1 MKKKDIFDKIFELP
15 GLRVF
20 EPLYSKY
27 KEVIL
32 YLVFGGLSF
41 IVSIC
46 TYALFNVYLGIN
58 ELIANILSWIITVLF
73 AFLTNR
79 IWVFDSPTSGVQDFL
94 KQMAAFFGGRIITLV
109 VEEVIIL
116 VFISI
121 LGFNSMIV
129 KIVAQ
134 IIVILLNYIIS
145 KLIIF
150 KKD

>member
-46 TYALFNVYLGIN
+46 LKAYLM
-58 ELIANILSWIITVLF
+58 V
-73 AFLTNR
+73 
-79 IWVFDSPTSGVQDFL
+79 IWVS
-94 KQMAAFFGGRIITLV
+94 
-109 VEEVIIL
+109 
-116 VFISI
+116 IS
-121 LGFNSMIV
+121 L
-129 KIVAQ
+129 
-134 IIVILLNYIIS
+134 
-145 KLIIF
+145 
-150 KKD
+150 

>member
-1 MKKKDIFDKIFELP
+1 M
-15 GLRVF
+15 G
-20 EPLYSKY
+20 
-27 KEVIL
+27 
-32 YLVFGGLSF
+32 
-41 IVSIC
+41 
-46 TYALFNVYLGIN
+46 
-58 ELIANILSWIITVLF
+58 
-73 AFLTNR
+73 
-79 IWVFDSPTSGVQDFL
+79 FDSPTSGVQDFL

-109 VEEVIIL
+109 VEEVILL